1 MEDTNMKKTY
11 INPELEVIKIAT
23 QQMLAG
29 STLTIDDS
37 IEITDETNLL
47 SPSFDD
53 ETFDFGTDGVTDFDN
68 F

>member
-1 MEDTNMKKTY
+1 MKKTY
-11 INPELEVIKIAT
+11 INPELEVVKLQT
-23 QQMLAG
+23 MQMLASSVNLG
-29 STLTIDDS
+29 LSEET
-37 IEITDETNLL
+37 ITDEENLL

>member
-37 IEITDETNLL
+37 IEITNETNLL